1 MCWGGIRIKNK
12 EIVARL
18 GPRER
23 ADWIHLSVLKQLPP
37 NGSPP
42 PPKARFGRPSKISK
56 AQDQRL
62 KAYVE
67 KYPFKSVRQLKNE
80 VVGWADVLVRT
91 LQKQLQKK
99 LGLPSCFF
107 DFRACL
113 KNIFSLE
120 PHMKLAMFVVG
131 SFCHNNIKEKCYEIV
146 CRRRNRRRRKKGIKT
161 VNFFQIHII
170 HT

>member
-1 MCWGGIRIKNK
+1 MCWGEIRIKNK

-23 ADWIHLSVLKQLPP
+23 AVWIHLSVLKKLPP

-42 PPKARFGRPSKISK
+42 PPKARFGHPSKTSK

-80 VVGWADVLVRT
+80 VVGWADFLVRT
-91 LQKQLQKK
+91 LQKQLQTF
-99 LGLPSCFF
+99 LTSGP
-107 DFRACL
+107 
-113 KNIFSLE
+113 
-120 PHMKLAMFVVG
+120 V
-131 SFCHNNIKEKCYEIV
+131 
-146 CRRRNRRRRKKGIKT
+146 
-161 VNFFQIHII
+161 
-170 HT
+170 